1 MGAVAAAP
9 RAAAAVALTGA
20 AAAGRHAQGR
30 AQLETLLPLLRWC
43 LSLTVAP
50 AAALRLAAACRENM
64 AAVACSAAHRCCP
77 CCWRFFDRR
86 YRQAA
91 VTIGWWQSV
100 WTWHARRG
108 GDCGGV
114 AGPETLPGEP
124 RRETAAA
131 FHAVLTCCEQSA
143 RCSWRFPFTATLSSA
158 ATFTFLQAQ
167 TNWTVDTLCHC
178 ASPHTVKAFS
188 IVISA
193 VCEFT
198 WLAHGEVT
206 P

>member
-50 AAALRLAAACRENM
+50 AAALRLAAACRDNM
-64 AAVACSAAHRCCP
+64 AAFACSAAHRCCP

-108 GDCGGV
+108 GDCGKV

-143 RCSWRFPFTATLSSA
+143 RCSWRFPFTATSCERTKFLR
-158 ATFTFLQAQ
+158 FLQALA
-167 TNWTVDTLCHC
+167 NWTVDTLCHC

-188 IVISA
+188 KSFPWYVNS
-193 VCEFT
+193 
-198 WLAHGEVT
+198 LG
-206 P
+206 